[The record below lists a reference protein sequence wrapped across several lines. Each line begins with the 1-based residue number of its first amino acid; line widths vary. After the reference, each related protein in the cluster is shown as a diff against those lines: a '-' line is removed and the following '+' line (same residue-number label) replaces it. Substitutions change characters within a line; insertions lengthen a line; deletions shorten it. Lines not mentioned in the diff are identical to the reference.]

1 MLISYPSMCTI
12 LPPEFLQFGNVGL
25 PSPSVELKLVDVPEA
40 GYKASSDPPQGEI
53 WIRGTS
59 VTKGYYKRDDLN
71 KDPTIFPGDG
81 WFRTGD
87 VGQWQKDGTMTI
99 IDR

>member
-1 MLISYPSMCTI
+1 MCTI
-12 LPPEFLQFGNVGL
+12 LLPEFLQLGNVGL
-25 PSPSVELKLVDVPEA
+25 PSLSVEIKLVDVPEA
-40 GYKASSDPPQGEI
+40 GYKANADPSQSEI

-59 VTKGYYKRDDLN
+59 ITKGYYKQEDLN
-71 KDPTIFPGDG
+71 SDPTIFPGDG

-87 VGQWQKDGTMTI
+87 VGQWQRDGTMTI

>member
-1 MLISYPSMCTI
+1 MILYPTKCTI
-12 LPPEFLQFGNVGL
+12 LLPEILQLSNVGL
-25 PSPSVELKLVDVPEA
+25 LSPSAELKLVDVPEA
-40 GYKASSDPPQGEI
+40 GYEANTDPCEGEI

-59 VTKGYYKRDDLN
+59 ITKGYYKRDDLN
-71 KDPTIFPGDG
+71 SDPTIFPGDG

-87 VGQWQKDGTMTI
+87 VGQWQKDGTMII

>member
-1 MLISYPSMCTI
+1 MCTI

-25 PSPSVELKLVDVPEA
+25 PSPSVEIKLVDLPEA
-40 GYKASSDPPQGEI
+40 GYKASADPSQGEI
-53 WIRGTS
+53 WIRGAS
-59 VTKGYYKRDDLN
+59 ITKVHYKRDDLN
-71 KDPTIFPGDG
+71 SDPAIFSGDV

-87 VGQWQKDGTMTI
+87 VGQWQKDGTMTF